1 MESLIASTVDQLTD
15 GPIQTSHSHL
25 QTTEQRLFNSSASA
39 CAKASSYS
47 TQRSPLALDLSF
59 YLVFY
64 KLTVPLLFG
73 LIVVIGVAGNSLVIF
88 LIVSCHVMRRNSI
101 NLLLLNLAVSDLL
114 LLLVCVPFVA
124 YHYSAD
130 NWIIGDVT
138 CKLSQFL
145 FYATTYVTI
154 YTLVV
159 ISVFRLRTVTLP
171 GYASYQRLKPER
183 GVRLLI
189 VGLWVTMLAANA
201 PIVALYRVK
210 SFPYSQEIDVP
221 ATAEPYFYCGLESH
235 EHGQRI
241 FVSFFVLAYVGPL
254 LAIATMY
261 LILLRHLQEN
271 GSGMAASGNG
281 LQQRR
286 TSHVTQ
292 VLCAVVATFAI
303 CWLPLHVHLLIVYF
317 VGQPEGRA
325 YEVFRA
331 LSHSL
336 AYANSCVN
344 PIIYSYISSD
354 FRHHFRSLYS
364 SFMTKRA
371 VDCRPQTIKFQKSE
385 TAVDQN
391 SIALI
396 GLPDDFRKNTE
407 HQSRCNKMST

>member
-1 MESLIASTVDQLTD
+1 MEFLITSTVAQLTNGHIQTDHSQPQQSTDQL
-15 GPIQTSHSHL
+15 
-25 QTTEQRLFNSSASA
+25 LFNSSASVPRV
-39 CAKASSYS
+39 SSSS
-47 TQRSPLALDLSF
+47 TQRIPLALDLSF
-59 YLVFY
+59 YLAFY

-73 LIVVIGVAGNSLVIF
+73 LIVIMGVAGNSLVIF
-88 LIVSCHVMRRNSI
+88 LIVSRHEMRRNSI

-145 FYATTYVTI
+145 FYVTTYVTI

-159 ISVFRLRTVTLP
+159 ISVFRLRTVIFT

-183 GVRLLI
+183 GARLLI
-189 VGLWVTMLAANA
+189 VGLWGTMLAANA
-201 PIVALYRVK
+201 PILALYRVK
-210 SFPYSQEIDVP
+210 SFPYLQDTVDAVP
-221 ATAEPYFYCGLESH
+221 APAAEPYFYCGLESH

-271 GSGMAASGNG
+271 GSAMATTGNG
-281 LQQRR
+281 FQQRR
-286 TSHVTQ
+286 TSHVTH
-292 VLCAVVATFAI
+292 VLCAVVATFAL

-344 PIIYSYISSD
+344 PIIYSYISRD
-354 FRHHFRSLYS
+354 FRHHFRSLCS
-364 SFMTKRA
+364 SLVAKRA
-371 VDCRPQTIKFQKSE
+371 VDGQPQTTKLSSRKVQKLD
-385 TAVDQN
+385 TVVDPN
-391 SIALI
+391 AIAAT
-396 GLPDDFRKNTE
+396 GL
-407 HQSRCNKMST
+407 